1 MLKVFYTNV
10 SALPVSV
17 EGLPLSEYRL
27 KQLEKTIVQ
36 EKRRQKI
43 GAELLLNHAVKTI
56 LPEQEIPL
64 EIYTDSYGKAFIKD
78 LPFFFSLSHSG
89 DYAVC
94 AVSDS
99 PVGIDAEHGVRCRA
113 AVVQRFFTAAEN
125 RFIDEASDKDH
136 EFGRIWTAKEA
147 ALKYIGQG
155 LNRSPATVEMQSH
168 DSVLIEPEKLV
179 LNIEHVYINGCNI
192 SACSA
197 LNIKGLSPT
206 EVKLL

>member
-27 KQLEKTIVQ
+27 KQLERIIVP
-36 EKRRQKI
+36 EKRRQRI
-43 GAELLLNHAVKTI
+43 GAELLLNHAVKSVF
-56 LPEQEIPL
+56 PEQEIPL
-64 EIYTDSYGKAFIKD
+64 DIYTDSYGKAFIKNF
-78 LPFFFSLSHSG
+78 PFFFSLSHSG

-94 AVSDS
+94 AVSDA
-99 PVGIDAEHGVRCRA
+99 PLGIDAEHGVSYRA
-113 AVVQRFFTAAEN
+113 AVARRFFTVAEN
-125 RFIDEASDKDH
+125 RFIDQASDKDY

-168 DSVLIEPEKLV
+168 DSVLVEPEKLV
-179 LNIEHVYINGCNI
+179 LNLEHVYIRGCNI
-192 SACSA
+192 SVCSA
-197 LNIKGLSPT
+197 LDMKGMCFT
-206 EVKLL
+206 EVELI